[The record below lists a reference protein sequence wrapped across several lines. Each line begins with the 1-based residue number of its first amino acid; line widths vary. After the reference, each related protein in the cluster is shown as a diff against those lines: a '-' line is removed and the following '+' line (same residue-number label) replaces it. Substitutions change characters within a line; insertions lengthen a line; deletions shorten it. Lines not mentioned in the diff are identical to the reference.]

1 LNPVAARA
9 GLVAGGLGAQHAS
22 HQIGDGDAGKRRL
35 GHVLD
40 RKQRIEIGR
49 QQTQRR
55 LGRRNELLDRLIDVV
70 HEMAQRL
77 ARRAERPPGR
87 HRGLPHARLS
97 PEALG
102 LDLLAF
108 MLVAWS
114 DPKVEPRFLE
124 KIQASPDVLECHHIT
139 GAWNYI
145 LKVRV
150 GTTRDLETFLAQTVK
165 AVEGALR
172 TETIIVLS
180 SAKETRG
187 R

>member
-1 LNPVAARA
+1 MSCTRWRNASR
-9 GLVAGGLGAQHAS
+9 GGLSDRQS
-22 HQIGDGDAGKRRL
+22 VIAGY
-35 GHVLD
+35 
-40 RKQRIEIGR
+40 
-49 QQTQRR
+49 
-55 LGRRNELLDRLIDVV
+55 
-70 HEMAQRL
+70 
-77 ARRAERPPGR
+77 
-87 HRGLPHARLS
+87 HARLS

-165 AVEGALR
+165 AVEGVLR